1 VTSDVE
7 PDTKA
12 IRNKRIELTA
22 GYVDR
27 MAGACFA
34 AGVVA
39 PAAAAVFGL
48 TGPGT
53 SLSTLTIALGATIFL
68 LISLGLHLMARYLL
82 KGLIR

>member
-1 VTSDVE
+1 MASGVE
-7 PDTKA
+7 LDAKA
-12 IRNKRIELTA
+12 IRNERVELTA
-22 GYVDR
+22 GFVDR

-53 SLSTLTIALGATIFL
+53 SLSTLTIVLGATIFL
-68 LISLGLHLMARYLL
+68 LISPGLHLMARDLL

>member
-1 VTSDVE
+1 MASGVE
-7 PDTKA
+7 PDAKA
-12 IRNKRIELTA
+12 IRNERVELTA
-22 GYVDR
+22 GFVDR

-53 SLSTLTIALGATIFL
+53 SVSTLTWSLTWYALRDSRRRLPGE
-68 LISLGLHLMARYLL
+68 
-82 KGLIR
+82 